1 MSTTLIP
8 DPRDASVDTATD
20 TAIVIDFNETP
31 ATAMQPTPRRWWLI
45 GGLIG
50 GSIALA
56 TTATVVTNVI
66 VNRRAGSRQLFGVR
80 PVRRYGLRHV
90 ETPRGGAAW
99 VAYTYRLPDLRV
111 RLPEMRLPTRSSLK
125 LAFSKMASPNLATP
139 IARGHHR

>member
-1 MSTTLIP
+1 MSATLIP

-20 TAIVIDFNETP
+20 TATVIDFNETP
-31 ATAMQPTPRRWWLI
+31 ATALQPTTRRWWVI
-45 GGLIG
+45 GGLLG

-56 TTATVVTNVI
+56 TTATAVANVI

-90 ETPRGGAAW
+90 ATPRGGAAW

-111 RLPEMRLPTRSSLK
+111 RLPEMRLPSGNALKMAFPK
-125 LAFSKMASPNLATP
+125 LALPS
-139 IARGHHR
+139 ARGHHR

>member
-20 TAIVIDFNETP
+20 TATVIDFNEPPTS
-31 ATAMQPTPRRWWLI
+31 AQQPTTRRWWLI

-56 TTATVVTNVI
+56 SAATVVTNVI
-66 VNRRAGSRQLFGVR
+66 VNRRAGSRPLFGVR

-90 ETPRGGAAW
+90 GTPRGGAAW

-111 RLPEMRLPTRSSLK
+111 RLPEMRLPSRNALKMAFPK
-125 LAFSKMASPNLATP
+125 LAMPS
-139 IARGHHR
+139 ARGRQR